1 MFNAVLKQT
10 PNHISIQTQLVIVR
24 VKICHTSI
32 RRPFYAGLGDRSTQ
46 NGLWIL
52 RGSVEENPTI
62 SVELQM
68 SSLVR
73 DWAADV
79 LSITVCFHL
88 LARVNCSTPQ
98 FVKWA
103 LRLNDS
109 WIVYHDGGY
118 EYCMPAFWFFGL
130 ISIMILCVALWPLPT
145 EDHS

>member
-10 PNHISIQTQLVIVR
+10 PNHISIQTA
-24 VKICHTSI
+24 C
-32 RRPFYAGLGDRSTQ
+32 DRQGENLPHFHSEAILCWPWWSKTQ

-103 LRLNDS
+103 FWLNDS